1 MHSSLTV
8 LKTREFCSVI
18 AARPGDF
25 PASHDAARLA
35 SAVELDL
42 RHTNSRPRPQLMDL
56 DVLPAVKLRGFLVPT
71 CCLDGRSR
79 GYRRGLVGSGG
90 LRRAALSHLGFGFT
104 PRFDARH

>member
-1 MHSSLTV
+1 M

-42 RHTNSRPRPQLMDL
+42 RHTNSRPRPQLMDRQ
-56 DVLPAVKLRGFLVPT
+56 AGQ
-71 CCLDGRSR
+71 SA
-79 GYRRGLVGSGG
+79 S
-90 LRRAALSHLGFGFT
+90 A
-104 PRFDARH
+104 PRV